1 MQWRLKENLTGQYP
15 DRKTLLEIKKTKEAI
30 SFNFACSKS
39 FLQSFS
45 NKNNDELYR
54 ASVVEV
60 FLDVG
65 EESYY
70 EIEVAPNGVTF
81 FAKILNRKV
90 TLLEND
96 FFTSEVRVQDNKY
109 FVDIKVDLKKIRD
122 PEIIKFNAFR
132 IELDLEGE
140 QHLYAMFPTFSNTF
154 HVPERFVLL
163 NSVLDSERLFEV
175 SNDFDLEGNIVNVYP
190 YGNGHINKTYLV
202 STDIKRKY
210 VLQRINNSIFQDVDV
225 LMNNICLV
233 TEHLKSKGLETLNVI
248 PYKDGKPYL
257 KYHDEYYRFYDAILS
272 AVSYE
277 EVSDE
282 AMLEKLGYSIGE
294 FHQAL
299 RDFDATKLVEII
311 PNFHNTKQR
320 YLNLLNAIE
329 LDPLNRT
336 KDVLKEIETVNKY
349 KDEYSKIVDG
359 IKNGQ
364 IKLAIT
370 HNDTK
375 INNVMFDAYTG
386 KPRCVIDFDTVM
398 PGSYLYDV
406 GDAFRGLFTGNNE
419 DNPDL
424 TRINISYPIF
434 TAFMK
439 GYLKQ
444 MKDVLNPYELEMIP
458 FSMFLITME
467 CGIRFLED
475 YIRGDVYFNCHYPKQ
490 NINRC
495 RTQIKLAEDIY
506 AHMKEF
512 HKIVESILNDMKMA

>member
-1 MQWRLKENLTGQYP
+1 MKWRLKENLSGKYP
-15 DRKTLLEIKKTKEAI
+15 DRKTELEIKKTEEI
-30 SFNFACSKS
+30 LSFRFSCSKS
-39 FLQSFS
+39 EMISFS

-70 EIEVAPNGVTF
+70 EIEVAPNGATF
-81 FAKILNRKV
+81 FAKILNRIV
-90 TLLEND
+90 TLLDND
-96 FFTSEVRVQDNKY
+96 LFKSNTSILDNKY
-109 FVDIKVDLKKIRD
+109 FVDIDIDLKKFSH

-132 IELDLEGE
+132 IELDKEGI
-140 QHLYAMFPTFSNTF
+140 QHLYAMFPTFSDTF
-154 HVPERFVLL
+154 HVPEKFVLL
-163 NSVLDSERLFEV
+163 DNVIDSERLFEV

-202 STDIKRKY
+202 TTDTKHKY
-210 VLQRINNSIFQDVDV
+210 VLQKINDSIFSDVDA
-225 LMNNICLV
+225 LMSNICLV
-233 TEHLKSKGLETLNVI
+233 TEHLHNKGLETLNVI

-257 KYHDEYYRFYDAILS
+257 KYENEYYRFYNAILN
-272 AVSYE
+272 ATSYD

-282 AMLEKLGYSIGE
+282 VMLEKLGYSIGV

-311 PNFHNTKQR
+311 PNFHNTRQR
-320 YLNLLNAIE
+320 YLNLLDAIE
-329 LDPLNRT
+329 KDTFDRK

-349 KDEYSKIVDG
+349 KDEYGKIVDDIAKG
-359 IKNGQ
+359 K

-375 INNVMFDAYTG
+375 INNVMFDATTG

-398 PGSYLYDV
+398 PGSYLYDI

-419 DNPDL
+419 DNADL
-424 TRINISYPIF
+424 SKIEISYPIF

-439 GYLKQ
+439 GYLPQ
-444 MKDVLNPYELEMIP
+444 MKDVLNPYEIEMIP

-506 AHMKEF
+506 SHMKEF
-512 HKIVESILNDMKMA
+512 HEIVDYFIKDKQ

>member
-1 MQWRLKENLTGQYP
+1 MRWRFKDNLTGNVP
-15 DRKTLLEIKKTKEAI
+15 DRKTELEIIKEGNFV

-39 FLQSFS
+39 DLISYS
-45 NKNNDELYR
+45 DKNNDKLYL

-60 FLDVG
+60 FIDVG
-65 EESYY
+65 EEDYY
-70 EIEVAPNGVTF
+70 EIEVAPNGATF
-81 FAKILNRKV
+81 FAKILNKKV
-90 TLLEND
+90 TFIDND
-96 FFTSEVRVQDNKY
+96 FFESSVHIEGVKY
-109 FVDIKVDLKKIRD
+109 YVTIKVDLSRVKD
-122 PEIIKFNAFR
+122 FSAVKFNAYR
-132 IELDLEGE
+132 IERDKEGK
-140 QHLYAMFPTFSNTF
+140 QSLYALFPTFSKTF

-163 NSVLDSERLFEV
+163 SSFLSSEVLFEV
-175 SNDFDLEGNIVNVYP
+175 CNHFNLGGSIINVYP

-202 STDIKRKY
+202 STDNKRKY
-210 VLQRINNSIFQDVDV
+210 VLQQINNSIFPDVDG
-225 LMNNICLV
+225 LMNNIVLV
-233 TEHLKSKGLETLNVI
+233 TKHLENKGLETLHVI
-248 PYKDGKPYL
+248 DYQTGKPYL
-257 KYHDEYYRFYDAILS
+257 FLDDKYYRMYDAILG

-282 AMLEKLGYSIGE
+282 TMLEKLGSSIGE

-299 RDFDATKLVEII
+299 RDFDATQLVEVI

-320 YLNLLNAIE
+320 YLNLLDAIKK
-329 LDPLNRT
+329 DSFDRK

-349 KDEYSKIVDG
+349 KNEYSKIVDSIRDG
-359 IKNGQ
+359 K

-375 INNVMFDAYTG
+375 INNVMFDILSG
-386 KPRCVIDFDTVM
+386 QPRCVIDFDTVM

-406 GDAFRGLFTGNNE
+406 GDAFRGLFTGDNE

-424 TRINISYPIF
+424 SKLNISYPIF
-434 TAFMK
+434 EAFMK
-439 GYLKQ
+439 GYLAK
-444 MKDVLNPYELEMIP
+444 MKDVLNPYEIEMIP

-475 YIRGDVYFNCHYPKQ
+475 YLRGDTYFRCHYPKQ

-506 AHMKEF
+506 ANMDNF
-512 HKIVESILNDMKMA
+512 HNIVNNILKSL